1 MACGNRAILGQSSA
15 AAGGHAGTRRSVLET
30 MDIEDSFQTHRPRLF
45 ALAYRLLGSRA
56 DAEDV
61 VQDAWLRWHQAD
73 RAAIRDPEAWLVTAT
88 TRLGIDRLRAV
99 RARREHYPGPWLPEP
114 VRIEQDEAAN
124 AAIDDGGADPG
135 ADPAGAAERAEQVS
149 LAFLAV
155 LERLGPEE
163 RAAFLLREVF
173 DYEHARIAQL
183 LGRNEAACRQ
193 MVHRARERVAA
204 ARPRFEVAPQQ
215 HRRLLERFMDAASR
229 GDRGALEALLREDA
243 RLVSDGGGKAVA
255 AIRPL
260 QGAERIARL
269 FWAAYRRVDPAIAW
283 RIGRVNGEPAILRY
297 RGDVLAAVMVVVAD
311 GERIAGIY
319 TVANPDKLAVTPPHA
334 GASW

>member
-1 MACGNRAILGQSSA
+1 M
-15 AAGGHAGTRRSVLET
+15 
-30 MDIEDSFQTHRPRLF
+30 
-45 ALAYRLLGSRA
+45 
-56 DAEDV
+56 
-61 VQDAWLRWHQAD
+61 
-73 RAAIRDPEAWLVTAT
+73 
-88 TRLGIDRLRAV
+88 
-99 RARREHYPGPWLPEP
+99 
-114 VRIEQDEAAN
+114 RIEQDEAAN

-311 GERIAGIY
+311 GERIAEIY